1 MERNL
6 SIRQPLHRRF
16 RHVKVLRTEFYVLTI
31 PDARHAYFQRTTLSN
46 PKTAPIEVQR

>member
-31 PDARHAYFQRTTLSN
+31 PDARHAYLQISLTVLVRYRSL
-46 PKTAPIEVQR
+46 AYI